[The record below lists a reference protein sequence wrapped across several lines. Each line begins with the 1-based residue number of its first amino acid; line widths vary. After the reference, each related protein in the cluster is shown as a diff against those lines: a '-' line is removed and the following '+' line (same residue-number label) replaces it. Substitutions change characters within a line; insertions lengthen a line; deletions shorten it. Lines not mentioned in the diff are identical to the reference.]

1 MFRKDEPKLTAKLNG
16 WVAAYLKHGK
26 LVEIHDRYHGAKL
39 VPADL
44 AVKS

>member
-1 MFRKDEPKLTAKLNG
+1 MFRKNELKLTAKLNG
-16 WVAAYLKHGK
+16 WVAAYLKRGK
-26 LVEIHDRYHGAKL
+26 LVEIHDRCHGVKL